1 MGRVYIAA
9 HLETTGVTAENLLRL
24 SQLVFDENRSRLK
37 DRRSHSGA
45 NRHQKKTV
53 AAKPHRWGRRTPR
66 HQAANS
72 SNNAFA
78 SFRSRVSNPSVN
90 HP

>member
-1 MGRVYIAA
+1 LPEVE
-9 HLETTGVTAENLLRL
+9 LFEPVCNLLHGPPHGL
-24 SQLVFDENRSRLK
+24 LVALD
-37 DRRSHSGA
+37 H
-45 NRHQKKTV
+45 
-53 AAKPHRWGRRTPR
+53 
-66 HQAANS
+66 ANS